1 MDVSKE
7 MSQTEHIRYR
17 AGTYIGRL
25 GKGTCPNDGI
35 YTLLQEALHYVVNEF
50 CGGHGKRIEVRIEDK
65 QTVVIRDY
73 GRGMS
78 LEERY
83 ARSHRLPKMMVDM
96 LTGVGMDAV
105 NALSSCMDM
114 CIYRKGTVTERHYE
128 EGMLLGEWTEK
139 TNRKDG
145 ISISFTPDENIFGP
159 FQYHTLFG
167 KVLF

>member
-1 MDVSKE
+1 
-7 MSQTEHIRYR
+7 
-17 AGTYIGRL
+17 
-25 GKGTCPNDGI
+25 
-35 YTLLQEALHYVVNEF
+35 
-50 CGGHGKRIEVRIEDK
+50 
-65 QTVVIRDY
+65 
-73 GRGMS
+73 
-78 LEERY
+78 
-83 ARSHRLPKMMVDM
+83 M

-114 CIYRKGTVTERHYE
+114 CIYRKGTATKRHYE
-128 EGMLLGEWTEK
+128 EGMLLSEWTEK